1 MVSLSAM
8 DATVLLM
15 AVARVMF
22 LVVAS
27 LLAVYP
33 WKRLPG
39 WTGPA
44 ALAVAALV
52 IRVAPLGAARSAGH
66 NLANPIAFLLL
77 AVPLAVLL
85 DQSGFFA
92 ALAGMIGATKHLL
105 LGLWLLAALVT
116 IVFNLDAAVVLLTP
130 LFVRIAERRGR
141 DPVAFGFIPVLLASL
156 ASSVLPVSNL
166 TNLIVADRF
175 HLGVLDF
182 VEHFGLPT
190 LAAVI
195 VGGWMFARCCGGQFA
210 ATPIADLGRQS
221 SADAVDPAAL
231 RVGYPVV
238 AWLLIGFV
246 AGGQIGVPEW
256 AVVAVALVAL
266 AVRQRSLPWR
276 DVPVQA
282 AVLAV
287 GLGVLA
293 TAAARH
299 LPVEQLLSIR
309 GIPGKLATVGVLAV
323 SSNAINNLPA
333 LLVTLPG
340 LDAHHDQIWSVLLG
354 VNLGPTLWVT
364 GALSTLLWQAT
375 MRRLGHPVSAIRYA
389 RTAVRVGAPA
399 IIAAA
404 AIQVGS
410 VLLTRA

>member
-156 ASSVLPVSNL
+156 ASSVSPVSNL

-182 VEHFGLPT
+182 VEHLGLPT

-210 ATPIADLGRQS
+210 GTPIADLGRQS

-293 TAAARH
+293 TAAAQH

>member
-210 ATPIADLGRQS
+210 GTPIADLGRQS

-375 MRRLGHPVSAIRYA
+375 MRRLGHRVSAIRYA

>member
-105 LGLWLLAALVT
+105 LGLWMLAALVT

-182 VEHFGLPT
+182 VEHLGLPT

-195 VGGWMFARCCGGQFA
+195 VGGCMFARCCGGQFA

-309 GIPGKLATVGVLAV
+309 GIPGKLATVGVMAV

-340 LDAHHDQIWSVLLG
+340 LDAHHDQTWSVLLG

>member
-66 NLANPIAFLLL
+66 NLANPIA
-77 AVPLAVLL
+77 
-85 DQSGFFA
+85 
-92 ALAGMIGATKHLL
+92 
-105 LGLWLLAALVT
+105 
-116 IVFNLDAAVVLLTP
+116 
-130 LFVRIAERRGR
+130 ERRGR

-182 VEHFGLPT
+182 VEHLGVPT

-210 ATPIADLGRQS
+210 ATPIADLGRQP

-276 DVPVQA
+276 HVPVQA

-309 GIPGKLATVGVLAV
+309 GIPGKLATVGVMAV

-333 LLVTLPG
+333 LLVTLAG

>member
-182 VEHFGLPT
+182 VEHLGLPT

>member
-105 LGLWLLAALVT
+105 LGLWMLAALVT

-182 VEHFGLPT
+182 VEHLGLPT

-293 TAAARH
+293 TAAAHH

-309 GIPGKLATVGVLAV
+309 GIPGKLATVGVMAV

>member
-1 MVSLSAM
+1 M

-33 WKRLPG
+33 WKRFPG

-44 ALAVAALV
+44 ALAVAALI

-105 LGLWLLAALVT
+105 LGLWTLAALVT

-182 VEHFGLPT
+182 VEHLGLPT

-195 VGGWMFARCCGGQFA
+195 VGGWMFARCCRGQFA

-246 AGGQIGVPEW
+246 AGEQIGVPEW

-276 DVPVQA
+276 HVPVQA
-282 AVLAV
+282 AALAV
-287 GLGVLA
+287 GLGILA

-309 GIPGKLATVGVLAV
+309 GIPGELATVGVMAV

-404 AIQVGS
+404 AIQVGL

>member
-105 LGLWLLAALVT
+105 LGLWMLAALVT

-182 VEHFGLPT
+182 VEHLGLPT

-309 GIPGKLATVGVLAV
+309 GIPGKLATVGVMAV

-340 LDAHHDQIWSVLLG
+340 LDAHHDQTWSVLLG

>member
-210 ATPIADLGRQS
+210 GTPIADLGRQS

-293 TAAARH
+293 TAAAQH

>member
-210 ATPIADLGRQS
+210 GTPIADLGRQS

>member
-105 LGLWLLAALVT
+105 LGLWMLAALVT

-182 VEHFGLPT
+182 VEHLGLPT

-309 GIPGKLATVGVLAV
+309 GIPGKLATVGVMAV

>member
-1 MVSLSAM
+1 
-8 DATVLLM
+8 M
-15 AVARVMF
+15 AAVRVIF
-22 LVVAS
+22 LVVGS
-27 LLAVYP
+27 LLAVSA
-33 WKRLPG
+33 WKRLPS
-39 WTGPA
+39 WIGPA
-44 ALAVAALV
+44 VLAVVALV
-52 IRVAPLGAARSAGH
+52 VRVAPLGAARSAGH
-66 NLANPIAFLLL
+66 NLADPIAFLLL

-85 DQSGFFA
+85 DQSGFFV
-92 ALAGMIGATKHLL
+92 ALAAMLGATKHLL
-105 LGLWLLAALVT
+105 LGLWVLAALVT

-130 LFVRIAERRGR
+130 LFVRIAERQGR
-141 DPVAFGFIPVLLASL
+141 DPVAFGFIPALLASL

-175 HLGVLDF
+175 HLGFLDF
-182 VEHFGLPT
+182 VEHLGLPT

-195 VGGWMFARCCGGQFA
+195 VGGWMFARCSGGQFA
-210 ATPIADLGRQS
+210 TTPTADRSRHS
-221 SADAVDPAAL
+221 SADNADAADAAAL

-246 AGGQIGVPEW
+246 IGAQIGVPEW
-256 AVVAVALVAL
+256 AVVAIALVAL
-266 AVRQRSLPWR
+266 ALRQRSLPWR
-276 DVPVQA
+276 HVPVQA

-287 GLGVLA
+287 GLGILA

-309 GIPGKLATVGVLAV
+309 GIPGELATVGVMAV

-375 MRRLGHPVSAIRYA
+375 MSRLGHPVSAIRYA

-404 AIQVGS
+404 AVQAGL
-410 VLLTRA
+410 VLLTRT